1 MLKFFKPS
9 LTAAMLA
16 ATFSFSS
23 LAADLEKSTLSYPV
37 VQVAAGI

>member
-23 LAADLEKSTLSYPV
+23 LAADQKATLSYPV
-37 VQVAAGI
+37 VQLAAGI

>member
-16 ATFSFSS
+16 ATFSSPLS
-23 LAADLEKSTLSYPV
+23 RLTLKKSTLLYPV
-37 VQVAAGI
+37 VLVAVGI

>member
-23 LAADLEKSTLSYPV
+23 LAADLESNQNILPV
-37 VQVAAGI
+37 